1 MLNPSLEPGSY
12 VLAISG
18 GVDSVSLL
26 HALAQL
32 MQSPVYS
39 PQSLV
44 EKDTIDKRQAT
55 IDYTFTVAHFDHGIR
70 SDSQQDRLLTAEMA
84 KKYGLPF
91 VYQNGNLGAGAS
103 EEIARNARYDFLRQ
117 VQKATK
123 ADAIVTA
130 HHQDDA
136 IETAIFNMLRGT
148 GRRGMSSLS
157 DLPHIRRPL
166 LHVRKS
172 DIHAYAKDQ
181 GLVWH
186 EDSTN
191 SDVTITRNY
200 IRKILIPNIG
210 TQGKI
215 ALLQAINHIKVLNKA
230 IDDDLLVY
238 LHAQPARQTLD
249 RHMFVQLPHVVSKEV
264 MASWLRSHGIATF
277 DSKMLE
283 RLVAQCKT
291 LAPGKQVDIDA
302 QHRIRIGKESI
313 VLTNR
318 S

>member
-26 HALAQL
+26 HALVQQ
-32 MQSPVYS
+32 MQSPQTKES
-39 PQSLV
+39 N
-44 EKDTIDKRQAT
+44 DRQHRVG
-55 IDYTFTVAHFDHGIR
+55 DYIFTVAHFDHGIR
-70 SDSQQDRLLTAEMA
+70 SDSQQDRLLVAEMA

-117 VQKATK
+117 VQKAAK
-123 ADAIVTA
+123 ANAIVTA

-136 IETAIFNMLRGT
+136 IETAVFNMLRGT

-172 DIHAYAKDQ
+172 DIHAYAKEQ
-181 GLVWH
+181 GLVWY

-191 SDVTITRNY
+191 ADVTITRNY
-200 IRKILIPNIG
+200 IRKILIPKIG
-210 TQGKI
+210 KQGTI

-230 IDDDLLVY
+230 IDDNLLVY
-238 LHAQPARQTLD
+238 LHVQPARQTLD
-249 RHMFVQLPHVVSKEV
+249 RHMFVQLPHVVAKEV
-264 MASWLRSHGIATF
+264 MASWLRSHNITTF

-291 LAPGKQVDIDA
+291 LAPGKQIDIDA
-302 QHRIRIGKESI
+302 RHRILIGKESI

-318 S
+318 Y